1 MTSVREL
8 EAPLKAWRSFRD
20 IARAT
25 RTLSAAQAM
34 HWVEQVERAE
44 RHLAAC
50 ERELA
55 VLGSGP
61 RNGAP
66 IRARMVLAI
75 GTDLGLCGPL
85 NRRVADACMGLEEAP
100 TVRSVVVG
108 SRLAALHPLPSAI
121 ELAAPSSFEAIE
133 RLAVEIEGAW
143 THLPEPRE
151 LVIVLAGAID
161 ADALPQVQLRRG
173 HPPTPI
179 EGAPKHVPL
188 VSRDSLLEQARAL
201 VLNARLVA
209 ALARGILS
217 ENEARWRTMSR
228 AYEAANRRI
237 DEQEVVLRKL
247 RQEQITQ
254 EMLEARQGARD
265 YR

>member
-50 ERELA
+50 ERTLS
-55 VLGSGP
+55 VLGPGSGA
-61 RNGAP
+61 GAP
-66 IRARMVLAI
+66 IRARVVLAI

-85 NRRVADACMGLEEAP
+85 NRRVADACAGLGPGEP
-100 TVRSVVVG
+100 PNVRSVVVG
-108 SRLAALHPLPSAI
+108 SRLAALQPLPSAS

-133 RLAVEIEGAW
+133 RLAAEIEAAW
-143 THLPEPRE
+143 TQLPEPRE

-161 ADALPQVQLRRG
+161 ADALPQVQVRRG
-173 HPPTPI
+173 HSPTPI

-201 VLNARLVA
+201 VLHARLVA

-254 EMLEARQGARD
+254 EMLEARQGAR
-265 YR
+265 